1 MVLLVVMELVNHH
14 IHVELKVQQNILV
27 LVQAVTLQTLQLL
40 KMLVQSIVITIMEIH
55 QEH

>member
-27 LVQAVTLQTLQLL
+27 LVQAVTLQPLQLL
-40 KMLVQSIVITIMEIH
+40 KMLVQSIVITIMEIC